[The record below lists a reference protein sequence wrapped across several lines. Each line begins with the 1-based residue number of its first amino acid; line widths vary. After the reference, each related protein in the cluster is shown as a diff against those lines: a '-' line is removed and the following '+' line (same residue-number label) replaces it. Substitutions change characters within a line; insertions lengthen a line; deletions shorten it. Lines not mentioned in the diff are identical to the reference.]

1 MNTKTGKTIPIFYAC
16 DDNFIKFAAISI
28 KSILENSDKN
38 RFYSFHILITD
49 LSPQNRKA
57 VLSVKQSNCEIIFD
71 DVTEY
76 LKKLTKDLP
85 IRDYY
90 SKTTYYRLFIADMF
104 PQLEK
109 VIYID
114 SDTIVKKDISAL
126 YDIDLKDNYV
136 GAVSER
142 VMAEEDVFGTYV
154 EQCVGI
160 DRYAYFNA
168 GVLLI
173 NCAAFRDNGI
183 LSRFGDLLS
192 DYDFVVTQ
200 DEDYLNLLCK
210 DRVLLLNGKW
220 NAEIFRGIPV
230 EEEEVAIF
238 HYIMTSKPWHYRD
251 CAYGAYFWKYAAM
264 TCFYDQVVAICD
276 AYTDEERLRDELC
289 GQNLAALA
297 VKETQREDNYLKTQR
312 KNQDAE
318 RVKVLQK
325 IDQLERTGKFD
336 IDVEDDPPTKPLPDK
351 VDYLRKNL
359 IGKLKAKH
367 AFHLARKFLNG
378 AIEKKQFIIGAMEGV
393 ENLTSVE
400 GGAIITCNHFNALD
414 SFAMQM
420 VYEKTD
426 TKKHRFY
433 RVIREGN
440 YTSFG
445 GFYGYLMRNC
455 YTLPLGS
462 DIKHMKMFTQAVS
475 QILKDNGFVLVYAE
489 QSMWWNYRKPKPL
502 KKGAFSLA
510 AINNVPV
517 VPCFIT
523 MRDSGVK
530 GDDGF
535 FVQEYHI
542 HIGKPIYPDKDLS
555 VAKNTARMME
565 TNARVW
571 KEIYENF
578 YGIPL
583 RYKTENMPAA
593 LAAKGAKS

>member
-1 MNTKTGKTIPIFYAC
+1 MKSNANIIPVFYAC
-16 DDNFIKFAAISI
+16 DDNFVKFAAISMQ
-28 KSILENSDKN
+28 SILQSSDKN
-38 RFYSFHILITD
+38 SFYEFHILITD
-49 LSPQNRKA
+49 LSERNRAA
-57 VLSVKQSNCEIIFD
+57 VMSVKRDNCEIVFD
-71 DVTEY
+71 DVSQY
-76 LKKLTKDLP
+76 LARLTKKLP
-85 IRDYY
+85 VRDYY

-104 PQLEK
+104 PEYDK

-114 SDTIVKKDISAL
+114 SDTIVKKDISELFAV
-126 YDIDLKDNYV
+126 DLKDNFV
-136 GAVSER
+136 GAVPER
-142 VMAEEDVFGTYV
+142 VMAEEEVYGNYV
-154 EQCVGI
+154 EQCLGI

-173 NCAAFRDNGI
+173 NCAAFRENK
-183 LSRFGDLLS
+183 LLERFAALLS
-192 DYDFVVTQ
+192 EYDFVVTQ
-200 DEDYLNLLCK
+200 DEDYLNVLCK
-210 DRVLLLNGKW
+210 DRTLLLDGKW
-220 NAEIFRGIPV
+220 NAEIYKGIPAA
-230 EEEEVAIF
+230 EEDVAVF
-238 HYIMTSKPWHYRD
+238 HYIMTSKPWHYKD
-251 CAYGAYFWKYAAM
+251 CAYGGYFWECARK
-264 TCFYDQVVAICD
+264 TCFYDEVAAVCD
-276 AYTDEERLRDELC
+276 AYTDEQRARDVEC
-289 GQNLAALA
+289 GENLARLA
-297 VKETQREDNYLKTQR
+297 VKETQREDNYLKTLRR
-312 KNQDAE
+312 KQDAS

-325 IDQLERTGKFD
+325 IDSLERAGKFD
-336 IDVEDDPPTKPLPDK
+336 IDVEEDPPTLPLPDK
-351 VDYLRKNL
+351 VDYLRKNI

-367 AFHLARKFLNG
+367 AFHLARKFLN
-378 AIEKKQFIIGAMEGV
+378 AVIAKKQFIIGAMEGV
-393 ENLTSVE
+393 ENLTSVT

-462 DIKHMKMFTQAVS
+462 DIKHMKMFSQAVS
-475 QILKDNGFVLVYAE
+475 EILKDDGFILVYAE

-510 AINNVPV
+510 AVNNVPV

-523 MRDSGVK
+523 MRDSGIV

-542 HIGKPIYPDKDLS
+542 HIGKPVYPDEKLS

-583 RYKTENMPAA
+583 RYNTGLKTLPAE
-593 LAAKGAKS
+593 GAKA